1 MEGENVQIHT
11 NTGRM
16 PDVSEQAVQEIVKAV
31 LAGKTERFEEIFVL
45 FHNMVFSLAWHL
57 TGNYDDAMDVV
68 QECFLR
74 AFRAL
79 CSWKRKAK
87 FATWLHRIAIN
98 TSIDYIRREAK
109 HQAKRLAGSGCED
122 MDEEVE
128 RLAQGV
134 ETRTPLTELKQKE
147 LRRRILQAVNQLS
160 GRQLRCFILRYYSDL
175 AIKEIALII
184 GCGEGT
190 VKRHLFRARKRLQE
204 WLLPE

>member
-16 PDVSEQAVQEIVKAV
+16 PDISEQAVREIVEAV
-31 LAGKTERFEEIFVL
+31 LSGKTQRFEEVFEL
-45 FHNMVFSLAWHL
+45 FHNMVFYLAWNL
-57 TGNYDDAMDVV
+57 TGNYDDALDVV

-79 CSWKRKAK
+79 SSWKKKAR

-98 TSIDYIRREAK
+98 TAIDYIRREAK
-109 HQAKRLAGSGCED
+109 HQAKRIASSGIED
-122 MDEEVE
+122 MDEEIE
-128 RLAQGV
+128 RLTQGV
-134 ETRTPLTELKQKE
+134 DSRTPLTELKQKE
-147 LRRRILQAVNQLS
+147 LRRRILHAVNQLA
-160 GRQLRCFILRYYSDL
+160 GRQRRCFILRYYSDL
-175 AIKEIALII
+175 DIKEIALVV

-190 VKRHLFRARKRLQE
+190 VKRHLFRARKRLQA